1 MVFTNDD
8 YSSATYSSFMT
19 AYSTFSHNVN
29 KHYLGSIGDFRSS
42 TLGLE
47 KPRAS
52 IRRPPGPISL
62 PLIRCLSLALVG
74 QVLEPRSPNIPHRRE
89 QGGQLERV
97 FSIKKLAGAP
107 FSYNFVEWGANRK
120 KSSLVI
126 LEPSENRSFDDI
138 NRGRLQDRREQLSP
152 PRKFGENR

>member
-1 MVFTNDD
+1 MNADDNDKVINHLVFTIYD

-19 AYSTFSHNVN
+19 GYSTFSHNVN

-52 IRRPPGPISL
+52 IRRPPGPNYL
-62 PLIRCLSLALVG
+62 LLIRCLQLALVSQG
-74 QVLEPRSPNIPHRRE
+74 LESRSPNIPHRRE
-89 QGGQLERV
+89 QCGQLERV

-126 LEPSENRSFDDI
+126 VEPSENRSSDDI
-138 NRGRLQDRREQLSP
+138 
-152 PRKFGENR
+152 